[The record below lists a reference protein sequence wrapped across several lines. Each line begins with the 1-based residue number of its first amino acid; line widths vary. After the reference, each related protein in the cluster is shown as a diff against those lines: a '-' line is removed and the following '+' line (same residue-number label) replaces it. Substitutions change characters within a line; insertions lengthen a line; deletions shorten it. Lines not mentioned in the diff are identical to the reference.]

1 MIFNQPKYCRVFICF
16 CSTKLPKVGT
26 FHFFLESARFP
37 FDMADFSIAQ
47 NGGGKKK
54 KPLKNRP
61 TKTCHQETVNVIKN
75 SFTVPLI
82 WNAQCKLLWPA
93 IVDEIAAPLVN
104 QVTNTLSHKKVADD
118 IFVYFGYPPSQ
129 DSSHYQDDELH
140 V

>member
-1 MIFNQPKYCRVFICF
+1 MFLFNKTPQSWHFSY
-16 CSTKLPKVGT
+16 
-26 FHFFLESARFP
+26 FFLESARFP

-129 DSSHYQDDELH
+129 DTIVTTRMTKITWLQAPG